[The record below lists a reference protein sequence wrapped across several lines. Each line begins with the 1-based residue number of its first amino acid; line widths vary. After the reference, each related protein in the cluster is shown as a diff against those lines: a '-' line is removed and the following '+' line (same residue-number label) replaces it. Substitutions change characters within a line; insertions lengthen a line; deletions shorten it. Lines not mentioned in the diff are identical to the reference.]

1 QRSSSAACKHLSRND
16 APGKGRAE
24 EPSHDMS
31 NLSYHQPKVELK
43 PTRLLARTIYAHH
56 SYVSSVAFFGSQC
69 DRLLTGSYDETAK
82 LWDLKTGL
90 ALQKFQGHTDGIT
103 FVMPGPDG
111 RVLTASEDR
120 TLRVWDVETG
130 ECLRVIRSHSGAVTS
145 LCLAGPDRI
154 VTGSSD
160 RKLRVFDV
168 AGHLHGETEL
178 DSEIT

>member
-1 QRSSSAACKHLSRND
+1 
-16 APGKGRAE
+16 
-24 EPSHDMS
+24 MS

-120 TLRVWDVETG
+120 TLRVWDVDTG

-178 DSEIT
+178 DSEITAVASPPLPPPPRLRPHRGGGGGG